1 MRSEEASPGLFRDR
15 DIQFDMPV
23 KCLTEYVQWAVD

>member
-1 MRSEEASPGLFRDR
+1 MRSEEGSPGLLRDGN
-15 DIQFDMPV
+15 IQCDMPV